1 MLRPGYLLRLWRPSR
16 GSWGDAVVLAIC
28 QSEDE
33 REASELAKCSI
44 CAGTVLVQYVDMT
57 SWKMLT
63 PEDIVRWSH
72 RDFNQYAVIDDFSSL
87 TFTEQLRALIG
98 LRKRSRIA
106 LGSHSVADG
115 MESSSVRDNVRERG
129 EVPGVGGLDCQGDAQ
144 AMGTKK
150 LKFTPT
156 IEQLITLVQPSAL
169 AARWSKS
176 CTEIF
181 MPKESLCAA
190 MVSCSHADMSEEF
203 NMQSDAQKSTVAA
216 RTDAADRDAARV
228 STKANVTEEG
238 TAGRNPSYCCG

>member
-16 GSWGDAVVLAIC
+16 GSWGDAAVLAIC

-44 CAGTVLVQYVDMT
+44 FAGTVLVQYVDMT

-106 LGSHSVADG
+106 LGSYSYADG
-115 MESSSVRDNVRERG
+115 MESPSVRDNVRERA
-129 EVPGVGGLDCQGDAQ
+129 EVPGVGG
-144 AMGTKK
+144 
-150 LKFTPT
+150 
-156 IEQLITLVQPSAL
+156 I
-169 AARWSKS
+169 
-176 CTEIF
+176 
-181 MPKESLCAA
+181 
-190 MVSCSHADMSEEF
+190 
-203 NMQSDAQKSTVAA
+203 
-216 RTDAADRDAARV
+216 
-228 STKANVTEEG
+228 
-238 TAGRNPSYCCG
+238 